1 MNNQT
6 PISETARRGLN
17 ALHRAVRKEV
27 EKKSKL
33 GQYVIISRQGKTVRI
48 LAADALRFFLVSFA
62 CLIIVHNRISFD
74 FYLGTICSL

>member
-6 PISETARRGLN
+6 SILETARRGLN

-48 LAADALRFFLVSFA
+48 LAADALREADNAQHSA
-62 CLIIVHNRISFD
+62 R
-74 FYLGTICSL
+74 

>member
-1 MNNQT
+1 MSMNNQT

-48 LAADALRFFLVSFA
+48 LAADALREADHAQRSA
-62 CLIIVHNRISFD
+62 RQKS
-74 FYLGTICSL
+74 S